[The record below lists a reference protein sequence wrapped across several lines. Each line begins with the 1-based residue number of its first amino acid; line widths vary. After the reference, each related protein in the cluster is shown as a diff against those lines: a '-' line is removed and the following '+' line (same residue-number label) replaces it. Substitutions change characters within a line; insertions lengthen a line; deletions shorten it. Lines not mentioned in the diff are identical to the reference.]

1 MIIIIFAVFFMIS
14 LIFANLSYSSYL
26 HKFHDSHDICNLF
39 MISIIFQHQIC
50 KIIMMSIRFAKFSW
64 SASDLHN
71 FHDQQKICTIF
82 IDQHKIY
89 KVFMISI
96 RFTNL
101 LWWASYLQNFHD
113 QPQVCKIFM
122 MSIRFAQFFLI
133 SIRFAKG
140 HSLHHMLRGS
150 AEGVVCANNGHLIR
164 RYYQAAHFCQ
174 TNSRLF
180 LHWKTF
186 RTSSNKPSFAAE
198 IFLGA
203 HYDNIN
209 FVNKQDY
216 FLK

>member
-1 MIIIIFAVFFMIS
+1 
-14 LIFANLSYSSYL
+14 
-26 HKFHDSHDICNLF
+26 
-39 MISIIFQHQIC
+39 
-50 KIIMMSIRFAKFSW
+50 
-64 SASDLHN
+64 
-71 FHDQQKICTIF
+71 
-82 IDQHKIY
+82 
-89 KVFMISI
+89 
-96 RFTNL
+96 
-101 LWWASYLQNFHD
+101 
-113 QPQVCKIFM
+113 

-186 RTSSNKPSFAAE
+186 RTSSNKPSFAAG

-216 FLK
+216 FLKIKMVEGIPNLYESQNAVERKVIYLKTKAQCKRSPWIVHVDCYSNTPSQYATFNRFVAVFGFIWL